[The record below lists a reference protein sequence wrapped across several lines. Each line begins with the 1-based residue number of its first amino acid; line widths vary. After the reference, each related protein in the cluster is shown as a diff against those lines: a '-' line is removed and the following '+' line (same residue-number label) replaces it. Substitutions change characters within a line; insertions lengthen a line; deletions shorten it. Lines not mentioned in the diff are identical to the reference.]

1 MTARTR
7 LGIDIGLF
15 LALLLAFNPALTGLA
30 VHEWLSIAI
39 IAPLLLHLVI
49 NWEWAVRIFSEFLDR
64 LMHASRLNLV
74 VDALL
79 FLSAVAV
86 MLSGLLVSQVALAL
100 LGIATAPSALW
111 IALHAVSA
119 DTTIALLLLH
129 FALHAKWVVRVLSL
143 PSTSQRTARS
153 VVR

>member
-49 NWEWAVRIFSEFLDR
+49 NWEWAVRIFSKFLDR

-86 MLSGLLVSQVALAL
+86 MLSGLLVSQVALAF

-129 FALHAKWVVRVLSL
+129 FALHAKWVLRVLSL
-143 PSTSQRTARS
+143 PSAAQRAARS